1 MLNQGVAWLASGYR
15 PGQQQNSDN
24 ASIPESEDNI
34 RISEEEVA
42 RRYPEWG
49 GHPQPPPPSP
59 TQRRAQSARARSLNK
74 TEETKQEAAK
84 FKRPGSA
91 RPLSAGRG
99 VPKKRAGSAGTTRS
113 LPVTPRQGRP
123 ITGYFIPKDP
133 RTKLKIDFHP
143 DPNHQYM
150 DRHSRCFDTS
160 HIHDPLLSYRPRP
173 SCRAAWVPTGTRPG
187 SSCSARSS
195 YVDHLSKIQRYT
207 DNHRPQTAPGT
218 RKELQILTKSNFVVR
233 GIKPHF
239 CNFVQGVQLHERDIN
254 TQPNSRHGDGGD
266 DNDDY
271 DNGTVVESTDG
282 ISLGQWRHHRSSRS
296 GTEGRP
302 GSPSSVGDGLEDDM
316 SSKLN
321 TDALPRSLY
330 GAKINT
336 DLDGD
341 GKDRLKANKENELRP
356 YIQIPSPEPPVDPK
370 PAWRDTV
377 KKSSKGSTGKKG
389 RQAGKSTTGG
399 AGGAGGEGNGEDGGK
414 KRSCIKKK
422 DKKKTDRHRKSTM
435 DSEPQVEPVTTI
447 VEEKKTPEPEK
458 TDADNHQAD
467 SKVPDL
473 PSSSKNDKLRE
484 QRADRARR
492 QQIEAEFLRSDLN
505 ELLMQEMRDHRKEFD
520 FDADSM
526 SDDALSKNRVRM
538 SSWLTG
544 RLALSQQSSRF
555 TLPMDMKVLEKMTPQ
570 DYLRTYCVV
579 SSRRH
584 ILYQKIHSKNRD
596 KTGVIPFKDIE
607 KALKDV
613 LVNTISK
620 EEVTDVCQLLEID
633 EETNIDYQLFCGVA
647 AFAERIL
654 YPKFVTEDTAE
665 LPEFQREKIE
675 CADFCALDW
684 KFHGVNVNPPV
695 KKMLKS
701 LG

>member
-1 MLNQGVAWLASGYR
+1 MLNQGVTWLASGYR
-15 PGQQQNSDN
+15 PGHQQNTDN
-24 ASIPESEDNI
+24 VSIPESEDNI
-34 RISEEEVA
+34 QISAEEVV

-49 GHPQPPPPSP
+49 AGHPPAP
-59 TQRRAQSARARSLNK
+59 TPRRAQSAKARYLYK
-74 TEETKQEAAK
+74 TEETKMEAAK
-84 FKRPGSA
+84 FKRPGSG

-99 VPKKRAGSAGTTRS
+99 VPKKRACSAGTTRS
-113 LPVTPRQGRP
+113 LPITPRQGGP
-123 ITGYFIPKDP
+123 VTGYFIPKDP

-143 DPNHQYM
+143 DPNHLYM

-173 SCRAAWVPTGTRPG
+173 SCRAAWIPTGTRPG
-187 SSCSARSS
+187 SSCSARSG

-239 CNFVQGVQLHERDIN
+239 CNFIQGVQLHERDV
-254 TQPNSRHGDGGD
+254 NSRPRSRQDGGADDD
-266 DNDDY
+266 DNDGY
-271 DNGTVVESTDG
+271 DHGTVVSTDA
-282 ISLGQWRHHRSSRS
+282 ISLGQWRHRTSGS

-302 GSPSSVGDGLEDDM
+302 GSPSSVGDGLDDDV

-321 TDALPRSLY
+321 TDAWPRSLY

-336 DLDGD
+336 DSDGD
-341 GKDRLKANKENELRP
+341 DKDRLKANKENELRP
-356 YIQIPSPEPPVDPK
+356 YIQIPSPEPPIEPK
-370 PAWRDTV
+370 PAWKDTG
-377 KKSSKGSTGKKG
+377 KKSSKASTGKKG
-389 RQAGKSTTGG
+389 GKAGKSSTGG
-399 AGGAGGEGNGEDGGK
+399 AGGASGEGNGGDEGK

-422 DKKKTDRHRKSTM
+422 DKKKMDRHREGTM
-435 DSEPQVEPVTTI
+435 DSEPQVEHVTTI
-447 VEEKKTPEPEK
+447 MEEKKTPEPEK
-458 TDADNHQAD
+458 TDSDSPQAD

-473 PSSSKNDKLRE
+473 PSSNKQDKLRE

-492 QQIEAEFLRSDLN
+492 QLIEAEFLRSDLN

-620 EEVTDVCQLLEID
+620 EEVAEVCQLLEID
-633 EETNIDYQLFCGVA
+633 EETRIDYQLFCGVA

-675 CADFCALDW
+675 CADFCALEW